1 MIHCLRLLA
10 AGSVLLLAACASR
23 PPLLPSQAPTL
34 DAPIELQA
42 TPFHPQRDYQ
52 CGPAA
57 LATVLNVSGVPT
69 QADDLVGQ
77 VYVPAKKGSLQVEML
92 AATRRARRIPYP
104 VAPSLAALLAEIEG
118 GRPVLVMQNLGLQ
131 ALPVWHYAVVIGM
144 DPGTDSLVLRS
155 GTERRRVVGAHDF
168 LRSWRLA
175 GHWGVV
181 VLRPGELPA
190 DPQPSRLL
198 EATALAEPL
207 LSVQDRLRA
216 YRVLVERWPSDTTA
230 RFGYALALHADG
242 QLERSL
248 TMYRQIIADQP
259 RHAAAL
265 NNLAEVLADQGCT
278 TQSIATARRALE
290 VARADQPTLVDP
302 ITATLE
308 RLQAL
313 PAGGAECA
321 AREQSPDVHND

>member
-1 MIHCLRLLA
+1 MIRCLRLLA
-10 AGSVLLLAACASR
+10 AGSVLFLAACASR

-34 DAPIELQA
+34 DAPIELEA

-57 LATVLNVSGVPT
+57 LATVLNVSGVPS
-69 QADDLVGQ
+69 QPDDLVDQ
-77 VYVPAKKGSLQVEML
+77 VYVPAKKGALQVEML
-92 AATRRARRIPYP
+92 AATRRAGRIPYR
-104 VAPSLAALLAEIEG
+104 VDPSLAALLAEIEG

-131 ALPVWHYAVVIGM
+131 ALPVWHYAVVIGV
-144 DPGTDSLVLRS
+144 DPGTDSLILRS
-155 GTERRRVVGAHDF
+155 GTERRRVVTAHDF

-190 DPQPSRLL
+190 DPIPPRLL

-207 LSVQDRLRA
+207 LSVRDRLHA

-242 QLERSL
+242 QLDRSL
-248 TMYRQIIADQP
+248 AMYRTIIADRP

-278 TQSIATARRALE
+278 AQAVTTASRALQ
-290 VARADQPTLVDP
+290 VAHEDQPALIDP
-302 ITATLE
+302 ITATLH
-308 RLQAL
+308 RLQGL
-313 PAGGAECA
+313 PAGGAACA
-321 AREQSPDVHND
+321 ARSER